1 MIEPSIGSEALR
13 DGAIAN
19 KYLLRTRYR
28 AIHADVY
35 LSGSVEPNLQQRIR
49 AAWLWTHRQ
58 GWSRTCQ
65 LRHCTARSGSTTRRP
80 SNSSGRMPGRREES

>member
-1 MIEPSIGSEALR
+1 LR

-35 LSGSVEPNLQQRIR
+35 LSAYVEPNLQQRIS

-58 GWSRTCQ
+58 GVIAGLSAAALHGAKWVDDRTPVELECSAATRNPDASR
-65 LRHCTARSGSTTRRP
+65 STGPR
-80 SNSSGRMPGRREES
+80 